1 MFARMLLREV
11 WFVCPS
17 AYFCGHFLLIFKYH
31 QEDES
36 LGGLLRVCLLFPE
49 YSYIIA
55 QIFAISPCREYN
67 GERPDCADSTTK

>member
-11 WFVCPS
+11 WFVCPPT
-17 AYFCGHFLLIFKYH
+17 YFCGHFLLIFKYH

-36 LGGLLRVCLLFPE
+36 LGGLLCVCLLFPE

-55 QIFAISPCREYN
+55 
-67 GERPDCADSTTK
+67 